1 MSLSS
6 SELLLPQADKASARH
21 EETAAVR
28 HSRKKADGIEE
39 LSFVLGTSPEKP
51 VMKPRLEERRFN
63 KGYAYATCGNAVKA
77 PSDKAVSM

>member
-28 HSRKKADGIEE
+28 HSRKKADGIEGALFCFGNVAGE
-39 LSFVLGTSPEKP
+39 TGDEAKT
-51 VMKPRLEERRFN
+51 RRASIQQGLRVCN
-63 KGYAYATCGNAVKA
+63 LR
-77 PSDKAVSM
+77 